1 MARKT
6 TGGKGGSGKVE
17 SGGEAENISEESA
30 AGDPHPVPAP
40 QPEADR
46 IAEIDMV
53 AVPETGAAPDAQ
65 DGQSP
70 TSEALALHPSEPDL
84 GAASAKIEEPE
95 TSAPPSGKADN
106 DPPDISGEALTENAG
121 PPASDVQAT
130 PPSAHDT
137 TSDPETEPSVQTPNQ
152 GNTATVVHPAPQ
164 TEAPQ
169 RKGGFLPLLLGGLLA
184 GGIGYGVHF
193 LLEDSSDVEMAALR
207 SEIAELQASLRDLPP
222 PADLSPLAAEL
233 EELRA
238 QMAETAP
245 QTGFSEEDLGAAIS
259 QLRAE
264 LEQSEGF
271 DLEPLELRLQE
282 FQDSLDLQ
290 HEAQDNWD
298 ARMVALEEEM
308 ADLRDLAERR
318 VVEAEAAIDGALA
331 RSGLD
336 SLRASLETG
345 APYSAAIARL
355 REAGVDVPEA
365 LAAPAL
371 TGIATV
377 ETLQETFPEA
387 ARRALRV
394 ALQERPADSTFDR
407 FANFFR
413 AQVGARSTVPR
424 EGDDPDA
431 VLSRAAAAVE
441 DGELEA
447 ALTEIDTL
455 PAEAQ
460 DAMGEWLGE
469 ARARIAAEEA
479 LPALTITIAT
489 E

>member
-17 SGGEAENISEESA
+17 SG
-30 AGDPHPVPAP
+30 D
-40 QPEADR
+40 EADR
-46 IAEIDMV
+46 IIEESATGELHPAPIPQPEIDRIADADM
-53 AVPETGAAPDAQ
+53 AAEPETGAAPDAP
-65 DGQSP
+65 DGSSP
-70 TSEALALHPSEPDL
+70 TSEELALHPSEPDL
-84 GAASAKIEEPE
+84 GATSAASDGPE
-95 TSAPPSGKADN
+95 TPVPLSGEPDKET
-106 DPPDISGEALTENAG
+106 PDITDEALTEKAG
-121 PPASDVQAT
+121 SNASDVQET
-130 PPSAHDT
+130 PPPAYET
-137 TSDPETEPSVQTPNQ
+137 APDPEPESLAQTPIREND
-152 GNTATVVHPAPQ
+152 TAVVPPAPPN
-164 TEAPQ
+164 EAPQ

-193 LLEDSSDVEMAALR
+193 LLEDSSDAEMAALR
-207 SEIAELQASLRDLPP
+207 SEIAQLQASVRDLPP
-222 PADLSPLAAEL
+222 PADLTQLAAGL

-238 QMAETAP
+238 QVAEMAP
-245 QTGFSEEDLGAAIS
+245 QTGFGEEELGAAIS

-271 DLEPLELRLQE
+271 DLGPLEARIQE
-282 FQDSLDLQ
+282 FQDSLSLQ
-290 HEAQDNWD
+290 QEAQDNWD
-298 ARMVALEEEM
+298 ARMAALEEEM

-318 VVEAEAAIDGALA
+318 VVEAEAAIDSALA

-336 SLRASLETG
+336 SLRAALETG
-345 APYSAAIARL
+345 TPYSAAIARL
-355 REAGVDVPEA
+355 REAEVDVPEA

-377 ETLQETFPEA
+377 ETLQETFPDA

-394 ALQERPADSTFDR
+394 ALQESPADSTFDR
-407 FANFFR
+407 LGNFFR
-413 AQVGARSTVPR
+413 AQIGARSTVPR

-441 DGELEA
+441 AGNLEA

-455 PAEAQ
+455 PSEAQ
-460 DAMGEWLGE
+460 DAMGDWLSE